1 MYLVM
6 VLGIVVLWS
15 FCIRRCRFT
24 VSKALDMSSATVIVL
39 WGGFAWLRPWVMVVF
54 ISCRAVVVECLVLK
68 PCWKLWEG
76 MFVVMC
82 GSSIFSSVFAM
93 GERSAIGL

>member
-1 MYLVM
+1 MQ
-6 VLGIVVLWS
+6 
-15 FCIRRCRFT
+15 
-24 VSKALDMSSATVIVL
+24 
-39 WGGFAWLRPWVMVVF
+39 GGGGGVF
-54 ISCRAVVVECLVLK
+54 GLE